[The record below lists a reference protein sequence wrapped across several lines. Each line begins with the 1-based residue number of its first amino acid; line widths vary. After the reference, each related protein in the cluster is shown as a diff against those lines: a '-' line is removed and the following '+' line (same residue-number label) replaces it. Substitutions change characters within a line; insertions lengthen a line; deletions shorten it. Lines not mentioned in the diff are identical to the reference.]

1 MYNVEYAPTDD
12 IYKAESGKGYWINL
26 RGDINV
32 NFGDY
37 SNVRF
42 NLLSNDTPVA
52 TAASA
57 TSVPYTWEIESG
69 TVGITGFLSTVEGS
83 QYRRIAFTPATSSYS
98 KKLYLDDIVTRN
110 YQSGNYD
117 LSVKLSAEFNDN
129 ATIYLGIEEYDS
141 SETSV
146 TTSETAISPTGTP
159 TTFTETFTS
168 GSNYFVRPYIKVVET
183 SAPTEKL
190 KLFIRE
196 VNFSAE
202 PGFATN
208 SITHDAV
215 QGWVLAGSLS
225 TTSEITTDGSFVT
238 DGIYEFRNGNY
249 VPAFANNLRPGRG
262 YWVYLNGS
270 PTQFTIDES

>member
-1 MYNVEYAPTDD
+1 
-12 IYKAESGKGYWINL
+12 
-26 RGDINV
+26 
-32 NFGDY
+32 
-37 SNVRF
+37 
-42 NLLSNDTPVA
+42 VA

-57 TSVPYTWEIESG
+57 RAIPYTWEIESG
-69 TVGITGFLSTVEGS
+69 IGITSFLSTVDGIE
-83 QYRRIAFTPATSSYS
+83 YRRITFVPGASSYS

-117 LSVKLSAEFNDN
+117 LSVKLSAEFDDN

-159 TTFTETFTS
+159 ATFTETFTS

-183 SAPTEKL
+183 SAPTEEL
-190 KLFIRE
+190 KLYIRE
-196 VNFSAE
+196 VHFSAE

-208 SITHDAV
+208 SITHDAS

-225 TTSEITTDGSFVT
+225 VTSEITTDGSFVT
-238 DGIYEFRNGNY
+238 DGIYSFRNGTY
-249 VPAFANNLRPGRG
+249 VLAFANDLRPGRG

-270 PTQFTIDES
+270 PTQFTIDEP